1 MEQDRVLRQH
11 LLWLLDGGNAHMT
24 FDDAI
29 AQFPREDMN
38 AKAPHVTYTPWHI
51 LEHLRIT
58 QWDILEFI
66 RNPAYV
72 SPEWPKGYWPASD
85 AEANAAMWEKT
96 VRAFRADLQALRD
109 LVNDPR
115 VDLYEPLPHGS
126 SQTILREILLVA
138 DHNAY
143 HIGEFAVL
151 RQVMQTWPPSH
162 H

>member
-11 LLWLLDGGNAHMT
+11 LLWLLDGGNAHMS

-29 AQFPREDMN
+29 AQFPREYLN

-72 SPEWPKGYWPASD
+72 SPEWPKGYWPAPD
-85 AEANAAMWEKT
+85 AEADVAMWEKT
-96 VRAFRADLQALRD
+96 VTAFRADLQALRD

-126 SQTILREILLVA
+126 GQTILREILLVA